1 MARDRVQLDA
11 TNLRGLAHPIRVKIL
26 GALRLDGS
34 STATRLASRLGLSS
48 AATSYHLRQ
57 LAAYGFVVEDETA
70 ERSHGKERWWQ
81 AAHSMTVLD
90 EHSIDPE
97 DAETTAIADE
107 YLRVI
112 ARTYTERIAG
122 SLDDLPNTPEAWRN
136 VGTISDIVLRLTP
149 DEASALQDQIQDL
162 LLEQRRDEPNAR
174 GPRGS
179 RRVAVQWQVLPD
191 LERK

>member
-1 MARDRVQLDA
+1 MARDRVELNA
-11 TNLRGLAHPIRVKIL
+11 TNLRGLAHPIRVKLL
-26 GALRLDGS
+26 GALRLDGP

-70 ERSHGKERWWQ
+70 ERAHGKERWWQ

-90 EHSIDPE
+90 EHAIDPE

-112 ARTYTERIAG
+112 ARTYAERIADW
-122 SLDDLPNTPEAWRN
+122 LDALPHTPETWRE
-136 VGTISDIVLRLTP
+136 VGTVSDMVLRLTP
-149 DEASALQDQIQDL
+149 EEATALQGQIQDL
-162 LLEQRRDEPNAR
+162 VMAHRRDQPNTR

-191 LERK
+191 LER